1 MLRSCILVLA
11 LLGGLTAPAAAQPG
25 GPRGVADSTRIE
37 ERITILTDRLSL
49 SEKQTA
55 ELRTI
60 LYDEAAQARQA
71 MQTGDRDAMRQSF
84 RERMKEADR
93 RIEEILTEEQKEAYH
108 QYREERRKEMQQ
120 RFEGREYPRQ

>member
-1 MLRSCILVLA
+1 VRSCVLVLA
-11 LLGGLTAPAAAQPG
+11 LVGGLTVAAAAQPG

-37 ERITILTDRLSL
+37 QRVTILTDRLSL

-71 MQTGDRDAMRQSF
+71 MQTGDRDAMRQAF
-84 RERMKEADR
+84 RERMREADR
-93 RIEEILTEEQKEAYH
+93 RIEEILTEEQKETYR
-108 QYREERRKEMQQ
+108 QYRQERLKEMQQ
-120 RFEGREYPRQ
+120 RFEGRERPKQ